1 MANNGTQRS
10 PLTGIGKVYRFTLR
24 QTVAAK
30 GWLLSTIILGLLL
43 LVALPL
49 ILFGLS
55 SIGKDKD
62 SKEDDKEKNIR
73 LVCVVDETE
82 GEADYSALN
91 QTAEKPYEF
100 KSCVSMDAAI
110 SESVGARDAVILR
123 VTKQENAYS
132 LTVYLP
138 QVTDISRSRA
148 SSFGSFAEEQFM
160 AILLQKAEITPEG
173 AALLSMPVNMTTAS
187 VNDKAEV
194 EEKQEDS
201 AKFIIGMLMPYFMMM
216 LIYMMVVLYGQSM
229 ANSVMLEKTSKLM
242 ETILVTVHPFA
253 LLMGKL
259 LAIATAAV
267 LQILIWLAALAGGLF
282 GGTAVLFGSM
292 TDAGGAADAG
302 GNKVAEAVQQITDI
316 NGGIFSIP
324 GIAVSLVFLAFGFLL
339 YLSLSAV
346 SGAMASKQEDLNKT
360 NMIFTL
366 ILVASLLLA
375 MSSGMLDNISNGQLP
390 DSPLWLKLIPFTAIL
405 VMPGRLVLGEES
417 ALNAGLSIGVLVLS
431 VILLMALAAA
441 VYKLLVLYRGE
452 LLKPKQIIAM
462 MKESRKPKSDGN
474 TGV

>member
-10 PLTGIGKVYRFTLR
+10 PLTGIGKVYRFTFR

-82 GEADYSALN
+82 GEADYSVLN

-123 VTKQENAYS
+123 VTKQEQSYS

-282 GGTAVLFGSM
+282 GGTAVLFGKI
-292 TDAGGAADAG
+292 TDAGD
-302 GNKVAEAVQQITDI
+302 NKVMTAVQQITDI

>member
-1 MANNGTQRS
+1 
-10 PLTGIGKVYRFTLR
+10 
-24 QTVAAK
+24 
-30 GWLLSTIILGLLL
+30 
-43 LVALPL
+43 
-49 ILFGLS
+49 
-55 SIGKDKD
+55 
-62 SKEDDKEKNIR
+62 
-73 LVCVVDETE
+73 
-82 GEADYSALN
+82 
-91 QTAEKPYEF
+91 
-100 KSCVSMDAAI
+100 MDAAI

-148 SSFGSFAEEQFM
+148 SSFGSFAEQNFM

-267 LQILIWLAALAGGLF
+267 LQILIWLAAAAGGLF

-346 SGAMASKQEDLNKT
+346 SGAMASKQENLNKT

-375 MSSGMLDNISNGQLP
+375 MSSGMLDNISDGQLP

-462 MKESRKPKSDGN
+462 MKESRKPKSDGT